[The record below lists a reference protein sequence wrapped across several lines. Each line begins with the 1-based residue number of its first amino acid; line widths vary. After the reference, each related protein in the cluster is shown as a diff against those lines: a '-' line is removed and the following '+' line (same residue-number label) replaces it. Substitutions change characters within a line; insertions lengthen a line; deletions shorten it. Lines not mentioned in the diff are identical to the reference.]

1 MTRESLQESC
11 AARGFS
17 VDVQGAV
24 SGLLYGLPFRGAA
37 GSAWSA
43 GVVTRGAVPPVGGE
57 EKVRDYLRGVYPDT
71 DAAIRWERERLS
83 VVLTPPDADRENPE
97 SFLAFLDETAG
108 IASALLAA
116 PEETDGA
123 ANSSAG
129 RSLPAEERAALLR
142 GAAGASLGAL
152 AGTLPWLVF
161 LIFGGL
167 SLGLLC
173 FAMPVAAFFGY
184 KWFRGPRSGK
194 TAMLAAAIPS
204 FVLLLPA
211 AFFGDTLYWLRRLD
225 EPAAFWQVLATPVV
239 ISQSCAGA
247 LVGAALIVLG
257 LIFLRNMVRD
267 YAQGKPGKKKR

>member
-83 VVLTPPDADRENPE
+83 VVLTPPDADREKPE
-97 SFLAFLDETAG
+97 RFLDFLDETAG
-108 IASALLAA
+108 IASALLASPGESA
-116 PEETDGA
+116 SPD
-123 ANSSAG
+123 SPAG
-129 RSLPAEERAALLR
+129 RSLPAEERAALFR

-184 KWFRGPRSGK
+184 KWSRGPRSGK

-239 ISQSCAGA
+239 ISQACAGA